1 MICSVEYLY
10 EQYDMHVRCCW
21 STDFVG
27 RPRKQEV
34 ELNAVYIITE
44 LLSSPASTRFFFFF
58 LMPSV
63 YKAVILI
70 LILIFNIKLKKKDQ

>member
-58 LMPSV
+58 FDAFRLQGG
-63 YKAVILI
+63 YIDI
-70 LILIFNIKLKKKDQ
+70 DIDIQH

>member
-44 LLSSPASTRFFFFF
+44 LLSSPASTRFFFF